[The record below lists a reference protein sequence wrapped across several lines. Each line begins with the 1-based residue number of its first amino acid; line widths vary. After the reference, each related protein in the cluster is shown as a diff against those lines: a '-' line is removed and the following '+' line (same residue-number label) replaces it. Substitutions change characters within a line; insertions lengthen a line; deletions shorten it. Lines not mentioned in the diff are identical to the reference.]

1 MPFNDPGSGG
11 DRIDWSALDGA
22 LLLFDVKALEEGIVT
37 AFGDRSAVRA
47 DVSVLDGAHKGER
60 FAEALVFPLK
70 LIGQLRTSVGEMVLG
85 RLGKGAAKPGQNP
98 PWQLATATDADKQI
112 GERYLAYAAQKAIE
126 EEAPF

>member
-11 DRIDWSALDGA
+11 DRIDWNALDGA

-47 DVSVLDGAHKGER
+47 DVSVLDGTHKGER

-98 PWQLATATDADKQI
+98 PWQLAAATDADKAT

>member
-47 DVSVLDGAHKGER
+47 DVSVLDGVHKGER

-98 PWQLATATDADKQI
+98 PWQLAAATDADKVT
-112 GERYLAYAAQKAIE
+112 GERYLAYAAQRE
-126 EEAPF
+126 LETEAPF